1 MNTLFAETLRKLSLE
16 KGLSQIQLG
25 KKMFVSNSTIARW
38 ENGSRM
44 PDTSMMKR
52 LAVTLGVDIGV
63 LFSAVAN
70 SDESPN
76 IIIVDDNMP
85 ILLDSLS
92 ILEKVLP
99 NAVITGFIWPQE
111 AVEYAKANRIS
122 MAILDIELGAASGL
136 DLCHTLIDINPF
148 TNVFYLTAYS
158 DYSLDAWNTKACG
171 FIVKPLTPENV
182 RRQLDNLR
190 YPFLTGDTEK

>member
-1 MNTLFAETLRKLSLE
+1 MSTLFAETLRKLRVE

-44 PDTSMMKR
+44 PDAAMIKR
-52 LAVTLGVDIGV
+52 LSMALGVDISV
-63 LFSAVAN
+63 LLDAVAN
-70 SDESPN
+70 SEESQN
-76 IIIVDDNMP
+76 IIIVDDNRP
-85 ILLDSLS
+85 ILSDSLS

-99 NAVITGFIWPQE
+99 NAMITGFIWPQE
-111 AVEYAKANRIS
+111 AIEYAKSNRIS
-122 MAILDIELGAASGL
+122 LAILDIELGTASGF
-136 DLCHTLIDINPF
+136 DLCNTLLEINPF
-148 TNVFYLTAYS
+148 TNVFYLTAYP

-182 RRQLDNLR
+182 RSQLEKMR
-190 YPFLTGDTEK
+190 YPFLTGDSEK

>member
-1 MNTLFAETLRKLSLE
+1 MNTLFAETLRKLRLE